1 MEKYPTTERSDP
13 SQSLPEPVVLTQEEA
28 RQIAGG
34 LALVVS
40 GITGHGCT
48 TCGLGGRFLTAE

>member
-1 MEKYPTTERSDP
+1 MEKDPTTERSDP
-13 SQSLPEPVVLTQEEA
+13 SRSLPEPVVLTQEEV

-48 TCGLGGRFLTAE
+48 TCGIQARFVAAE